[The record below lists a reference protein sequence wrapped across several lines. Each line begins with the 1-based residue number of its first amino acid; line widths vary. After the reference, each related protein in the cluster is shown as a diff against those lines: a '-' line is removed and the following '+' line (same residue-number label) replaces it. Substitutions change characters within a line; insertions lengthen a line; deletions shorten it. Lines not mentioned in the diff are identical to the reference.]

1 MIRNATPADAA
12 AIAPLMG
19 ELGYPATTGE
29 IEARL
34 APFLTSGEPPL
45 VWDEGGALLGV
56 LVWHVTPNLHRAG
69 PVGRTV
75 ALVVSEAARGR
86 GLGRA
91 LVAELETRCRALG
104 CVMMEVSSNM
114 RRGEAHRFYEGLGYE
129 RSSYKFAKAF

>member
-1 MIRNATPADAA
+1 MIRDATPADAQGL
-12 AIAPLMG
+12 APLMA
-19 ELGYPATTGE
+19 ELGYPATAGK
-29 IEARL
+29 IAARL
-34 APFLTSGEPPL
+34 TPFITSGEPPL

-91 LVAELETRCRALG
+91 LVAAVEARCKAAG

-129 RSSYKFAKAF
+129 RSSYKFARDL